1 MLMALSGMNE
11 NENSTI
17 RCGFSRVK
25 KKKIL
30 FLLIELGR
38 IFCID
43 DVNITQARPKQVLN
57 SKVGQVAF
65 HRKY

>member
-1 MLMALSGMNE
+1 MKMKIPRSDIVSAGL
-11 NENSTI
+11 
-17 RCGFSRVK
+17 K
-25 KKKIL
+25 KQIL

-38 IFCID
+38 IFFID